1 MILSER
7 EKTVIQDLQTQEQSC
22 VEKYGKYAEQARD
35 PELKNLF
42 RNIQQ

>member
-22 VEKYGKYAEQARD
+22 VTKYAKYAT
-35 PELKNLF
+35 
-42 RNIQQ
+42 